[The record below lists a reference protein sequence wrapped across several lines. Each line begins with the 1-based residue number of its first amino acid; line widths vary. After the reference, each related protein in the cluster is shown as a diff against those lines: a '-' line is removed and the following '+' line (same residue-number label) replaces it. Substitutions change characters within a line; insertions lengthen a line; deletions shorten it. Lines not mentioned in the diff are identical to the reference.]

1 MSIRDFVHPE
11 LVAFLDTLPTF
22 ELRADTLPEI
32 RRATSAQPPFGALPG
47 GAEATREEIHVPGPE
62 GAPPVRALIYRPARA
77 EGGSLLP
84 AVLHIHG
91 GGFVIWGPE
100 VNDLRNRFIAADIG
114 CVVVSV
120 DYRLAPEAPFPAPLE
135 DAYAGLKWLHANA
148 RSLGVDA
155 SRIAVQGE
163 SAGGGLAAALALL
176 ARDRGE
182 VPLVFQLLVYPM
194 LDDRT
199 GTAAEGAKAPRSG
212 ELVWTRANNRF
223 GWQAM
228 LGREPGGADVS
239 PYCAPARAT
248 DLAGLPPAFV
258 QVGSL
263 DLFADEDVTYALR
276 LLRAGVPTE
285 LHVHPGLFH
294 GADVLPG
301 TRIGEAFAREA
312 HEALRRALSAKLP

>member
-1 MSIRDFVHPE
+1 MSIRAFVHPE
-11 LVAFLDTLPTF
+11 LVPFLDTLPAF
-22 ELRADTLPEI
+22 DLRPETLPEI
-32 RRATSAQPPFGALPG
+32 RRATFAQPPLHAPQGPAT
-47 GAEATREEIHVPGPE
+47 TREEAHVPGPE
-62 GAPPVRALIYRPARA
+62 GAPPVRVLVYRPARV
-77 EGGSLLP
+77 EPGMQIP
-84 AVLHIHG
+84 AVLHVHG

-100 VNDLRNRFIAADIG
+100 INDLRNRFIAGDIG

-135 DAYAGLKWLHANA
+135 DVYAALRWLHANA
-148 RSLGVDA
+148 KALGVDA

-182 VPLVFQLLVYPM
+182 VPVVFQLLVYPM

-199 GTAAEGAKAPRSG
+199 GTGEEGTRSPHTG
-212 ELVWTRANNRF
+212 ELVWTPANNRYA
-223 GWQAM
+223 WHAM
-228 LGREPGGADVS
+228 LGRQPGGADVS
-239 PYCAPARAT
+239 LYGAPARAT
-248 DLAGLPPAFV
+248 NLERLPPAFL

-263 DLFADEDVTYALR
+263 DLFVDEDITYAQR

-294 GADVLPG
+294 GFDLLPG

-312 HEALRRALSAKLP
+312 HEALRRALSRC